1 MKYLGSGMRS
11 ATIRQTILTSARRV
25 VVKLGTQ
32 VLTGSPP
39 GRAGLD
45 LPYIKRMAHQIAV
58 LRKRG
63 MQVTVVSSGAIG
75 AGCAELKLAKRPAYV
90 ADQQAV
96 AAVGQRKLMM
106 HMHEAFGSHGLPV
119 GQVLLTR
126 NDFDDR
132 VRFLNIRN
140 CIARLHKMGCVP
152 ILNENDA
159 VSVDELRFG
168 DNDLLAALV
177 CNALRADALVLLTT
191 VDGLLDDQGH
201 RLDLVRDIQQVMGL
215 VRPDTNEHGTGGMV
229 TKLEAAGLV
238 TGAGEVAV
246 IANGRDRNVLGRLFD
261 AQPVGTV
268 FVPAVRKLS
277 SRHRWIGLTK
287 RPAGSAT
294 VDDGAGRALS
304 RQGGKSLLAIGIT
317 GVAGRFDRGQVI
329 TVCDGGGRPMAR
341 GLSNYSASEVRK
353 IMGKRSNQFEAL
365 LGRAAFATVIHRDN
379 LVLIEGGSGQR

>member
-1 MKYLGSGMRS
+1 MRS
-11 ATIRQTILTSARRV
+11 ATIRQTVLNTSRRV

-32 VLTGSPP
+32 VLTGSTP
-39 GRAGLD
+39 GRTGLD
-45 LPYIKRMAHQIAV
+45 LPFIKKMARQIAS
-58 LRKRG
+58 LYERG
-63 MQVTVVSSGAIG
+63 LQVTVVSSGAIG
-75 AGCAELKLAKRPAYV
+75 AGCAELKLAKRPVYV

-106 HMHEAFGSHGLPV
+106 HMHEAFASHGLPV

-191 VDGLLDDQGH
+191 VDGLLDEKGN
-201 RLDLVRDIQQVMGL
+201 RIDLVSDVKQVMGL
-215 VRPDTNEHGTGGMV
+215 VRPDTNDHGTGGMV

-246 IANGRDRNVLGRLFD
+246 IANGRDRDVLDRLFS
-261 AQPVGTV
+261 AQSVGTV

-277 SRHRWIGLTK
+277 SRQRWIGLTK
-287 RPAGSAT
+287 RPAGSVT
-294 VDDGAGRALS
+294 VDQGAGQALS

-317 GVAGRFDRGQVI
+317 AVAGRFEPGQVV
-329 TVCDGGGRPMAR
+329 TVCDHAGRPMAR
-341 GLSNYSASEVRK
+341 GLSNYSAGEVRK
-353 IMGKRSNQFEAL
+353 IMGKRSNQFEAI
-365 LGRAAFATVIHRDN
+365 LGKPAFATVIHRDN
-379 LVLIEGGSGQR
+379 LVLVEHGSGQR